1 MWPRKSRVM
10 SNKTGQ
16 VMQSTGKV
24 WLLSKQSLYTVR
36 NYVNTIIPSPGNA
49 ELEKDKQ
56 KLDC

>member
-1 MWPRKSRVM
+1 VTGL